1 MSKKV
6 KKFLKLSQHCL
17 HPSRLLRPF
26 EFIYSQ
32 LTGEPIEKTINIH
45 TKDKIVIVLP
55 EIVSRN
61 IYLLGEF
68 EPEVNKFLEES
79 LVVYDV
85 GGHLGYTALIARSLV
100 GNNGKVITFEPNSH
114 FIKYIEKNI
123 SQHPNITLEKLAVSD
138 NNEGMSLTYFG
149 LPLAALTS
157 SYAPRTNRRK
167 VEGDN
172 FLVDSTTIDDYV
184 ISSGDIPDLI
194 KLDIEGGEMAAL
206 KGSINTIEKYK
217 PVIILE
223 GGDEGR
229 NESTS
234 TRSCLNFL
242 TEQGYS
248 FFEYDPKT
256 NSIVTHKMKQKYKY
270 CNILCRHIS
279 NHIKP

>member
-1 MSKKV
+1 MTKKKLLIIISVIIFFIILLIFITGNSKAYYNFFTKTHDASSAGILHYTPDMHEEPD
-6 KKFLKLSQHCL
+6 KDAIKAGESFLDPVFKSFKLEFSGL
-17 HPSRLLRPF
+17 NIGTDSSSR
-26 EFIYSQ
+26 
-32 LTGEPIEKTINIH
+32 
-45 TKDKIVIVLP
+45 
-55 EIVSRN
+55 
-61 IYLLGEF
+61 
-68 EPEVNKFLEES
+68 ES
-79 LVVYDV
+79 
-85 GGHLGYTALIARSLV
+85 
-100 GNNGKVITFEPNSH
+100 ITFEPNSH